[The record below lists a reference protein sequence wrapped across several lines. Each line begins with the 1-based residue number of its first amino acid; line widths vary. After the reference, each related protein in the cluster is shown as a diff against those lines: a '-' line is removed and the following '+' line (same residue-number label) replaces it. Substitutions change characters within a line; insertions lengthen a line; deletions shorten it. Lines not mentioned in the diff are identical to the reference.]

1 MAIFNRMKRISEN
14 SRGGKGGGGE
24 YKPMG
29 WETLTRS
36 SPLRSNEK
44 QSFGEKNGMVS
55 AIF

>member
-14 SRGGKGGGGE
+14 SRGGKGGGE